1 MKKYLCTRAEFFSSI
16 ETWEVDNM
24 SFKSM
29 IVGPYQVFI
38 DRLSDRYLL
47 LVAGNIKN
55 RIFTS
60 TVIDDYSHL
69 EIAER
74 NAELFCQNLQIFLD
88 EGFFI
93 TNTGFKHFD
102 GRDVYFSQAIENNP
116 DSLHRLLNNR

>member
-1 MKKYLCTRAEFFSSI
+1 
-16 ETWEVDNM
+16 M

-47 LVAGNIKN
+47 LVTGNIKN
-55 RIFTS
+55 RLFTS

-69 EIAER
+69 EIADR
-74 NAELFCQNLQIFLD
+74 NAEIFCQNLKIFLD

-93 TNTGFKHFD
+93 TNTGFKHSD
-102 GRDVYFSQAIENNP
+102 GREVHFSHAIENNP
-116 DSLHRLLNNR
+116 DSLHRVLNNR